1 MAFTERGKE
10 RPGSERANSVG
21 MWSRSEMRAEIW
33 GGRINTIGIKR
44 QNKKKTSAGATE
56 PDMRGQDKTGEK

>member
-33 GGRINTIGIKR
+33 GGRINTIG
-44 QNKKKTSAGATE
+44 
-56 PDMRGQDKTGEK
+56 